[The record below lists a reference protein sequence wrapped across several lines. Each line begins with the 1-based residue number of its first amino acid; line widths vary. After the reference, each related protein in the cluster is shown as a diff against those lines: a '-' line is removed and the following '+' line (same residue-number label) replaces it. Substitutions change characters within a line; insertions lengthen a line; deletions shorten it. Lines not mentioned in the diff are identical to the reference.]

1 MEVNTTSTTDPVNMY
16 DYINSIFLNPIFF
29 VVIGLVLLAYFILFS
44 SLGKGNGNQDMNIG
58 NNNSSDNFTGQNIL
72 AIIVIAIVIILLLA
86 NILQYFFS
94 INVTAYISDLFT
106 NKPKIDIEIDQTVFE
121 KELEVPFQN
130 EPVQEILNKNQVF
143 NIPGNYYNYNNAK
156 ALCSAY
162 GARLATYKEV
172 EDTYNDGGEWC
183 NYGWSDEQMAL
194 FPTQIDTYNNLQNIK
209 GHEHDCGRPGVNG
222 GYIANPEVRFGV
234 NCYGH
239 KPKMTEE
246 EEEIMKT
253 TTTYP
258 LTKEDTDFQ
267 KRVDFWKNNID
278 NVVVSP
284 FNHNLWSKV

>member
-29 VVIGLVLLAYFILFS
+29 VVIGLVILAYFILFS
-44 SLGKGNGNQDMNIG
+44 SLGKGNGNQDINID
-58 NNNSSDNFTGQNIL
+58 NNASGSFTGQNIL

-121 KELEVPFQN
+121 KELEVPIQN
-130 EPVQEILNKNQVF
+130 APVPEILNKNQVF
-143 NIPGNYYNYNNAK
+143 NIPGNYYNYDNAK
-156 ALCSAY
+156 AVCSAY

-183 NYGWSDEQMAL
+183 NYGWSQEQMAL
-194 FPTQIDTYNNLQNIK
+194 FPTQLDTYNNLQNIK

-278 NVVVSP
+278 NIVVSP